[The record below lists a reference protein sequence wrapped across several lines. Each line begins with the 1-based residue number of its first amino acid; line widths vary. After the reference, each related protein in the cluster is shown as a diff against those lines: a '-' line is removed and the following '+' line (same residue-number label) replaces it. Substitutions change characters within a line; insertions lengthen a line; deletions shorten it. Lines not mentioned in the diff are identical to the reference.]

1 MIEGVSERPVI
12 AVVNTAKAP
21 NPVKELWAYREF
33 IRNLVVRDL
42 KVRYRNSILGF
53 AWSLL
58 NPLLM
63 MIVFTVVF
71 SVLLGQQNPLY
82 PIFIL
87 VALLPWN
94 FTASSV
100 IGGVNSIVGN
110 GHLVKRVYFPREIL
124 PSSLVLSNLVN
135 FALALPM
142 LFLLKFI
149 LGSSFS
155 PYIFLLPFIMILQ
168 TVFLMGVA
176 FIVSALNVYF
186 RDTEVIVD
194 VFMLAWFFLSPIVY
208 NMEDLSQT
216 NSQILYWF
224 NPMASLISSYRLIL
238 YNNAP
243 PDALFFFR
251 TLITCVAT
259 LIVGYLFFR
268 RVAPNF
274 GEEV

>member
-1 MIEGVSERPVI
+1 MIEGITERPIV
-12 AVVNTAKAP
+12 AVVSTAKPP
-21 NPVKELWAYREF
+21 NPLKELWAYREF

-71 SVLLGQQNPLY
+71 SVLLGQSNPLY

-110 GHLVKRVYFPREIL
+110 AHLVKRVYFPREIL
-124 PSSLVLSNLVN
+124 PASLVLSNFVN

-142 LFLLKFI
+142 LFVLKLI
-149 LGSSFS
+149 LGSAFS
-155 PYIFLLPFIMILQ
+155 PYILLLPVFMILQ
-168 TVFLMGVA
+168 TLFLVGIA
-176 FIVSALNVYF
+176 FIVSGLNVYF

-208 NMEDLSQT
+208 NMEDLSPT
-216 NSQILYWF
+216 NSAILYWV

-243 PDALFFFR
+243 PDALFLIR
-251 TLITCVAT
+251 TIITCVAT
-259 LIVGYLFFR
+259 LVIGYVFFR